1 MRAIATI
8 SGEFEDTA
16 RKEFS
21 SLQRFNG
28 VNHRKIALNEFR
40 FLSVLLDF
48 SVLFLIFS
56 GTMTDPNH
64 SSDEEER
71 ESEQTNESKMEEAA
85 KARKRRLLEMKSKLH
100 GIEMKW
106 EFFYFLSKKNK
117 NVIFGKSNYFWGGNK
132 DVGRI

>member
-28 VNHRKIALNEFR
+28 VNHKKIALNEFR
-40 FLSVLLDF
+40 FISVLLVF
-48 SVLFLIFS
+48 VLFWRFS

-71 ESEQTNESKMEEAA
+71 ESEQTNESRMEEAA

-106 EFFYFLSKKNK
+106 EFSFCRKKEKRDLWKVKLFLWRK
-117 NVIFGKSNYFWGGNK
+117 
-132 DVGRI
+132 